1 MLAIFIV
8 LIIFSAFFSGLE
20 TALFHLKPNSNV
32 NNSVKNLLKNPQQL
46 LASLLTGNTIV
57 NIGLG
62 SIAASYTL
70 FNYNNGNLFSNL
82 PLSVVLLIEVVVVT
96 IIILI
101 FGEIIPKTYAI
112 SKSEKISN
120 LLANFLKIVLT
131 IIYPVTFIF
140 YKTTKL
146 IINLIP
152 IKKEQIFDSE
162 EELIMLAEVGEE
174 EGTLDQEESD
184 MIQSVFEFKN
194 KLVKEI

>member
-1 MLAIFIV
+1 MLTIFIV

-20 TALFHLKPNSNV
+20 TALFHLRPNSNV
-32 NNSVKNLLKNPQQL
+32 NNSVKKLLKNPQQL

-70 FNYNNGNLFSNL
+70 FNYNNGSLFPNL
-82 PLSVVLLIEVVVVT
+82 PLSIVLLIEVVVVT

-101 FGEIIPKTYAI
+101 FGEIVPKTYAI
-112 SKSEKISN
+112 SKSEKMSN
-120 LLANFLKIVLT
+120 FLAKTLKIVLT
-131 IIYPVTFIF
+131 IIYPVTFVF
-140 YKTTKL
+140 YKITKL
-146 IINLIP
+146 IISLIP

-174 EGTLDQEESD
+174 EGTL
-184 MIQSVFEFKN
+184 
-194 KLVKEI
+194 

>member
-120 LLANFLKIVLT
+120 LLANFLRIVLT
-131 IIYPVTFIF
+131 IINF
-140 YKTTKL
+140 L
-146 IINLIP
+146 I
-152 IKKEQIFDSE
+152 
-162 EELIMLAEVGEE
+162 
-174 EGTLDQEESD
+174 QE
-184 MIQSVFEFKN
+184 MKIQ
-194 KLVKEI
+194 EI